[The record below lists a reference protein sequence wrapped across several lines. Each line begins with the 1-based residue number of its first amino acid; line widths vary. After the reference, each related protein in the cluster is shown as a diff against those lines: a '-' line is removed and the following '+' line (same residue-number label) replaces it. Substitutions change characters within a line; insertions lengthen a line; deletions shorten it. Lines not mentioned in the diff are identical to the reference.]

1 MFWMPSQFLSQT
13 PFLLFMVSLAGL
25 SIIYTWLSNSTRG
38 NLLLAILLHA
48 ELNVMTNLWQ
58 AVPDAPS
65 PAGVLTL
72 LSVVGTG
79 LSIALVL
86 GYGPRTLSRQ
96 PGGIAP
102 GAAIEE
108 SLA

>member
-1 MFWMPSQFLSQT
+1 LEASGIPLLSQL
-13 PFLLFMVSLAGL
+13 PFPLFLVSLAGL
-25 SIIYTWLSNSTRG
+25 STIYTWLSNSTRG
-38 NLLLAILLHA
+38 NLLLAILMHA
-48 ELNVMTNLWQ
+48 MLNGASALWQ

-72 LSVVGTG
+72 LSVVGTT

-86 GYGPRTLSRQ
+86 GYGPRTLARR

-108 SLA
+108 LPA

>member
-72 LSVVGTG
+72 LSD
-79 LSIALVL
+79 SD
-86 GYGPRTLSRQ
+86 
-96 PGGIAP
+96 
-102 GAAIEE
+102 E
-108 SLA
+108 SCHVSDVAYPSWA

>member
-48 ELNVMTNLWQ
+48 MLNVMTNLWQ
-58 AVPDAPS
+58 AVPDAPN

-79 LSIALVL
+79 VSILFVL
-86 GYGPRTLSRQ
+86 GYGPRTLARQ
-96 PGGIAP
+96 PDQRALGT
-102 GAAIEE
+102 AIDE
-108 SLA
+108 SPA